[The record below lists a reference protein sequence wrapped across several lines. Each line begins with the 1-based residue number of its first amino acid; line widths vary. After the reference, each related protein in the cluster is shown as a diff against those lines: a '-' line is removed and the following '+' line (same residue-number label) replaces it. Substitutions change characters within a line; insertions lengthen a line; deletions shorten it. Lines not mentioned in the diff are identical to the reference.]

1 MRFDNLQGKKNLN
14 EVLYL
19 GPVQLPD
26 SVGVEIPNDAFL
38 QIKLYLENRGS
49 TRFLWLYDVA
59 EENVKFYRFKSYLL
73 SHLITFFYLPPS
85 GNGNKTA
92 SEQNIYVDSIT
103 LSANG
108 TEQALLKYE
117 ETKII
122 YYTSSALRTCRKF
135 ISRNIHACV
144 SQICIATRIS

>member
-19 GPVQLPD
+19 GPLPD

-59 EENVKFYRFKSYLL
+59 EENVKFYRFKIISSPFFIYH
-73 SHLITFFYLPPS
+73 HLETVTRQPP
-85 GNGNKTA
+85 NRIFMWTVLHYRPMELNKL
-92 SEQNIYVDSIT
+92 Y
-103 LSANG
+103 
-108 TEQALLKYE
+108 
-117 ETKII
+117 
-122 YYTSSALRTCRKF
+122 
-135 ISRNIHACV
+135 
-144 SQICIATRIS
+144 